1 MLKTGEK
8 MAKKID
14 VKSYLYA
21 IGMALVVIGCFLPL
35 VSTRLGGSSSAF
47 SIITKGNGSGVVR
60 VGAILAMLG
69 AVAGI
74 VLTFVKGKIYKLIA
88 LVVSILGG
96 LYVFVNYLN
105 QSGAAKGI
113 AKFAAKASGAAP
125 GIGVL
130 LIVVGWIV
138 ALLGFFFTKE
148 R

>member
-1 MLKTGEK
+1 

-14 VKSYLYA
+14 IKSYLYV

-35 VSTRLGGSSSAF
+35 LSTRFGDSTSAF
-47 SIITKGNGSGVVR
+47 RIITKGSGSGVVR

-69 AVAGI
+69 AVAG
-74 VLTFVKGKIYKLIA
+74 VALTFVKGKMYKLIA

-105 QSGAAKGI
+105 QSGAVKGI
-113 AKFAAKASGAAP
+113 AKFAAKASGATP

-138 ALLGFFFTKE
+138 ALLGFFFSRE

>member
-1 MLKTGEK
+1 

-35 VSTRLGGSSSAF
+35 VSTRLGSSSSAF
-47 SIITKGNGSGVVR
+47 SIITKGSGSGVVR

-69 AVAGI
+69 AVAG
-74 VLTFVKGKIYKLIA
+74 VALTFVKGKMYKLVA

-113 AKFAAKASGAAP
+113 MKGAAKIAGATP

-138 ALLGFFFTKE
+138 ALLGFFFSRE